1 MPRWEKGAYFGLV
14 VVSIMVGVAEL
25 YLFRTYMVDDAFIS
39 LRYVRNALAGHGLV
53 YNLGDRVEGFTS
65 PLFILLNYI
74 LGRIGIDLI
83 LASKILG
90 VASYAL
96 ILAIVFA
103 WSFLGRRPWEI
114 DAPAASMVFTIIA
127 TSFPLT
133 FFAITGME
141 TVLFSFL
148 TLLVFLEALKSRIT
162 PKLISLI
169 YLAFLCRPEGIMF
182 LFWITVGIVLVRYAN
197 PDNQFDNSRNL
208 LFLENREF
216 LCIGVFMLAVLVFL
230 SVRWQYYG
238 EILPNTFFAKAP
250 WTMESPGVYW
260 TFKGI
265 GSISY
270 FFSAAGGVL
279 GILIFFSAFFQKTSS
294 YRALMM
300 CVMIVLAIMI
310 FQKYAGSDW
319 MIGARYFIPALPVWA
334 LGVGISINS
343 LKILQNI
350 KIPYYRVAVV
360 CLVTIGFWTMNVSET
375 SEFLKNKNKYP
386 NSVQTSIGLKK
397 IGMWIH
403 DNLPA
408 NYRIRNWRI
417 GAIGYYC
424 ENPILDTWGLVNRE
438 IGRLRF
444 YSSSEKE
451 GSRQALAFV
460 NKMEPEAIITKLKS
474 GRASSEDG
482 YCLFYK
488 GKNGDQTLGVW
499 VRKDLAPELIIKPL
513 EPCKN

>member
-14 VVSIMVGVAEL
+14 AISIMVGVAEL

-53 YNLGDRVEGFTS
+53 YNIGDKVEGFTS
-65 PLFILLNYI
+65 PLDILLNFI
-74 LGRIGIDLI
+74 LGRMGIDLV

-90 VASYAL
+90 VTAYGL
-96 ILAIVFA
+96 ILSLVFP
-103 WSFLGRRPWEI
+103 WSSLYKRQFSI
-114 DAPAASMVFTIIA
+114 DAPEACIVFTVIA
-127 TSFPLT
+127 TSFSLT
-133 FFAITGME
+133 FFSITGME
-141 TVLFSFL
+141 TVLFSLL
-148 TLLVFLEALKSRIT
+148 TLLVFFEATKLKIT
-162 PKLISLI
+162 PKLVTLT
-169 YLAFLCRPEGIMF
+169 YLAFLCRPEGILF
-182 LFWITVGIVLVRYAN
+182 LFSIGTGIILVRYAN
-197 PDNQFDNSRNL
+197 RDLPHISSPK
-208 LFLENREF
+208 FLVFEGREF
-216 LCIGVFMLAVLVFL
+216 LYFGFFLLAVLIFVGL
-230 SVRWQYYG
+230 RWEYYG
-238 EILPNTFFAKAP
+238 EILPNTFFVKAP
-250 WTMESPGVYW
+250 WAMESPGVYW

-279 GILIFFSAFFQKTSS
+279 GILIFLSAFFQKTSS
-294 YRALMM
+294 YRVLMM

-319 MIGARYFIPALPVWA
+319 MVGARYFIPALPVWA

-360 CLVTIGFWTMNVSET
+360 CLVTIGFWTMNASET
-375 SEFLKNKNKYP
+375 CEFLKNTNKYP

-424 ENPILDTWGLVNRE
+424 ENPILDTWGLVDRE

-444 YSSSEKE
+444 CSSSEKE
-451 GSRQALAFV
+451 GSRQALAFS
-460 NKMEPEAIITKLKS
+460 NKMEPEAIITKLKP
-474 GRASSEDG
+474 GRASSEHG
-482 YCLFYK
+482 YCLVHK
-488 GKNGDQTLGVW
+488 GKNGNQTLGVW
-499 VRKDLAPELIIKPL
+499 VREDLAPHL
-513 EPCKN
+513 EVEPIGVCEN